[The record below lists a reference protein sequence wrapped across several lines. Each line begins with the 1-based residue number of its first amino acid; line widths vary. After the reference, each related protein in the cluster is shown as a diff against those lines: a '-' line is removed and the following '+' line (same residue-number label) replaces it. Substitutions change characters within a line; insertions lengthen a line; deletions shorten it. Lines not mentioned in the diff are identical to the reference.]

1 MKRGIYR
8 QAALDWLSSP
18 EQLDQVFQT
27 IGPKHWVALV
37 AVALLMV
44 SAVSWGFAGS
54 LAVTISGPGM
64 VIRRGGISNIAAHAS
79 GLILSVRVGVGD
91 ELAPQQVIATLGNPE
106 LTEKLNTIQN
116 SLAQELAKRDAALRH
131 QRNSSL
137 LKLEALNHRRADVE
151 RKLAALEQQAAA
163 LNGKITTPQR
173 PLGSISETQ
182 RDHAAAP
189 AKLGKIQDDISKLQ
203 AQLKQLEAEQFNI
216 QLHSND
222 LDSESRLRIAGL
234 QQELAAVEK
243 KLQSEGAIVSPG
255 AGRVNSLNVFPGAQ
269 VEAGQPVAS
278 FQPSGEK
285 YEVLGYVPFTQARQI
300 RKGMPVLIS
309 FAGTGHEGSSRI
321 QGEVLAVSEF
331 PSNSDELL
339 RYLPVGFIKRYLN
352 DPASVVEVR
361 VMLKPAGSAS
371 YDSSAFSLDGE
382 AAISAGRSCNIEI
395 VARQQRPVALVIPYF
410 KEKLGLN

>member
-8 QAALDWLSSP
+8 QAALDWHASP

-37 AVALLMV
+37 AMALLMI
-44 SAVSWGFAGS
+44 SAMSWGFAGS
-54 LAVTISGPGM
+54 LAVTISGPGIF
-64 VIRRGGISNIAAHAS
+64 IRNGGISNIAAQAS
-79 GLILSVRVGVGD
+79 GLVLSVRVGVGD
-91 ELAPQQVIATLGNPE
+91 ELAPQQVIATLGNPD

-116 SLAQELAKRDAALRH
+116 SLAQELARRDAALRH

-163 LNGKITTPQR
+163 LKEKIASPQQTA
-173 PLGSISETQ
+173 GSIGEMQ

-189 AKLGKIQDDISKLQ
+189 ARLDKIQDDISKLQ
-203 AQLKQLEAEQFNI
+203 AQLKQLEVEQFNI
-216 QLHSND
+216 QLHSDD
-222 LDSESRLRIAGL
+222 LDRESRSRIAGL

-243 KLQSEGAIVSPG
+243 KLQSEEAIVSPG

-278 FQPSGEK
+278 FQPSGAK

-300 RKGMPVLIS
+300 RKGMPVIIY
-309 FAGTGHEGSSRI
+309 FAGTGREGSSRI
-321 QGEVLAVSEF
+321 QGEVLSVSEF
-331 PSNSDELL
+331 PSSSDELL

-361 VMLKPAGSAS
+361 VMLKPAGFSS
-371 YDSSAFSLDGE
+371 SDSSTFSPDWE

-395 VARQQRPVALVIPYF
+395 VARQQRPASLVIPYF